1 MLKVKRLENAEISEM
16 TSHTI
21 AEATR
26 YEDDLAGYQY
36 EISRLIRTRDI
47 AHCENVELQSR
58 YDELLKGMQN
68 LIKLIDMLEEMK
80 LCKPHTKKG
89 YKGMDET
96 DWVPHLKELRE
107 QKNAWLESQ
116 N

>member
-1 MLKVKRLENAEISEM
+1 MLKLKRLENAEISEM

-26 YEDDLAGYQY
+26 YEDDLAGYQHQ
-36 EISRLIRTRDI
+36 ISQLIRTRDEQ
-47 AHCENVELQSR
+47 HCENVELQSR

-68 LIKLIDMLEEMK
+68 LIKLIDTLEEMQV
-80 LCKPHTKKG
+80 CKPHTKKG

-96 DWVPHLKELRE
+96 DWVSHLKEQRE
-107 QKNAWLESQ
+107 KNNAWLESQ

>member
-26 YEDDLAGYQY
+26 FEDDLAGYQHQ
-36 EISRLIRTRDI
+36 ISTLIRIYDEQ
-47 AHCENVELQSR
+47 HCENVELQSR

-68 LIKLIDMLEEMK
+68 LVKLIDMCEDWG
-80 LCKPHTKKG
+80 CKPHTKKG

-107 QKNAWLESQ
+107 KKNAWLESQ